1 MSQTA
6 HRSKPRSERPRSP
19 TLDDP
24 KQPTGTPPPEPDTS
38 ETGKTGSERT
48 KADEPPGLR
57 EQFRA
62 TRDAAIGMLRAHVDL
77 AKAEFAEIM
86 EEVQRVAILF
96 GIAIGGLIFLG
107 FLVPIGLVLFLGEWL
122 FGSIGW
128 GVLLVTELIIAI
140 AVTAIVV
147 ALRVPSGVVNR
158 AVGIAVAIGGV
169 LAIVLGLAAT
179 NSLWR
184 QIGDSAFTNV
194 EFGVRPLVVGVLV
207 LAIAGAVIG
216 LIVGARAG
224 GGARTAFAGLIG
236 GVFLGVVVGALSAI
250 RFGRGPGVALGIA
263 VGLVLW
269 TALLARA
276 LYKNGVDTESLK
288 ARFWPSQT
296 IEPTKET
303 IEWVRERTPLGPR
316 Q

>member
-38 ETGKTGSERT
+38 ETGKTGSEGT

-128 GVLLVTELIIAI
+128 GVLLFTELGVAM
-140 AVTAIVV
+140 ALTGVVVALGVSSSSVGRAIVV
-147 ALRVPSGVVNR
+147 SVG
-158 AVGIAVAIGGV
+158 VGIV
-169 LAIVLGLAAT
+169 LSVVLGLALT
-179 NSLWR
+179 NEAWTRLGAS
-184 QIGDSAFTNV
+184 IFPTMEVGF
-194 EFGVRPLVVGVLV
+194 RPLATAMLFSAAVLGI
-207 LAIAGAVIG
+207 LG
-216 LIVGARAG
+216 LLLGARAA
-224 GGARTAFAGLIG
+224 GGAGAIG
-236 GVFLGVVVGALSAI
+236 GLVGGALAGVAIGALSAI
-250 RFGRGPGVALGIA
+250 RFGSGPGVALGIA
-263 VGLVLW
+263 VAAIVWIALV
-269 TALLARA
+269 ARA
-276 LYKNGVDTESLK
+276 LMRFGIDGDALK

-296 IEPTKET
+296 IDTTKET

-316 Q
+316 P